1 MYDKGDMIKA
11 TNMIKA
17 PHIWDQYLQSERDRD
32 SAANTR
38 FWKNT
43 QTHLDK
49 NIQTQITIEYFFVK
63 TAYFRSHFYFATH
76 FIPVQ
81 KS

>member
-1 MYDKGDMIKA
+1 MLTNSMYDEVDMIKS
-11 TNMIKA
+11 T
-17 PHIWDQYLQSERDRD
+17 HIWDQYLQSERDRD

-49 NIQTQITIEYFFVK
+49 NIQTQITIEYFLLNMRK
-63 TAYFRSHFYFATH
+63 N
-76 FIPVQ
+76 
-81 KS
+81 